1 MPATFDHFFDF
12 EFTLAMQAI
21 GLAVIP
27 FLMTSALSDNRHMSA
42 AQNLA
47 QARREARE
55 VGLSRRAEIR
65 KRVRSQDLEREY
77 EERLASNGQSYK
89 DGIDPSIR

>member
-1 MPATFDHFFDF
+1 MTI
-12 EFTLAMQAI
+12 QAI

-27 FLMTSALSDNRHMSA
+27 FLTSSALSDSKHMSA

-55 VGLSRRAEIR
+55 VGMTRRAEIR

-77 EERLASNGQSYK
+77 EERLTSNGQSYK
-89 DGIDPSIR
+89 EGIDPSIR